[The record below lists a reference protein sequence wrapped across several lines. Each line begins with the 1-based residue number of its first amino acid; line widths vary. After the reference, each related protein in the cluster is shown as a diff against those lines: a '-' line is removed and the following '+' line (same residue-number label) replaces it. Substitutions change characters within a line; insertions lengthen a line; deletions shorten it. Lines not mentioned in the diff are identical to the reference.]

1 MSVRL
6 WHLGRRD
13 RGARAAIAPHGG
25 RGRGSID
32 ERNQGPAHGE
42 LGRRSRDAGHG
53 HPCTERRQRGLDQRR
68 HLDDVS
74 RRHDRERECQL
85 HIQAEG
91 DYYFQVTDPSGD
103 TLLSSDAI
111 KFRQLHV
118 NADGV
123 IDGVSGAGNHNVGDA
138 TCNGG
143 AGVQLYPFDDTP
155 NNGGEYSVDIARVS
169 VVAECDGFAADST
182 TFNFKDCT
190 STKNDNFKVATE
202 APTPTPTP
210 TEAPTPTPTPT
221 EAPTPTPT
229 GGVEAATS
237 TPAPTATPTPTPF
250 SSVEAITGAPEVTP
264 PPTDSRVATTSPNE
278 SWRLV
283 LVGLAGVL
291 SAALLLAPAS
301 RKRSS
306 KG

>member
-1 MSVRL
+1 MNATRALRTASWVAVAAML
-6 WHLGRRD
+6 ATAILAPSAASAD
-13 RGARAAIAPHGG
+13 STSGAIWTTYPDGTTVNANVSYTSKQQVYLNGG
-25 RGRGSID
+25 PQ
-32 ERNQGPAHGE
+32 N
-42 LGRRSRDAGHG
+42 
-53 HPCTERRQRGLDQRR
+53 CTSGGGLD
-68 HLDDVS
+68 
-74 RRHDRERECQL
+74 
-85 HIQAEG
+85 EG